1 MTRPF
6 KCRALL
12 LRCIDYRLEK
22 PGHAYLE
29 RRGLGDACDILSVA
43 GSVRTLVRSS
53 GAEGRDFLLGQ
64 IALSMRLHSPEEIV
78 LMNHT
83 DCGAYGGTAAFP
95 SEEAET
101 RAHLRD
107 LAAARGLIRSLHP
120 GVAVRLLLARV
131 ARSGQ
136 VRVREVRPTESI

>member
-1 MTRPF
+1 MSRAL

-12 LRCIDYRLEK
+12 LRCIDYRLER

-29 RRGLGDACDILSVA
+29 RRGLGDACDVLSVA
-43 GSVRTLVRSS
+43 GSVRTLTSS
-53 GAEGRDFLLGQ
+53 SDEGGRDFVLGQ
-64 IALSMRLHSPEEIV
+64 IALSMKLHSPEEIV

-83 DCGAYGGTAAFP
+83 DCGAYGGTTAFP

-107 LAAARGLIRSLHP
+107 LAAARGLILSLHP

-131 ARSGQ
+131 ASSG
-136 VRVREVRPTESI
+136 RVRLREVAPTGT